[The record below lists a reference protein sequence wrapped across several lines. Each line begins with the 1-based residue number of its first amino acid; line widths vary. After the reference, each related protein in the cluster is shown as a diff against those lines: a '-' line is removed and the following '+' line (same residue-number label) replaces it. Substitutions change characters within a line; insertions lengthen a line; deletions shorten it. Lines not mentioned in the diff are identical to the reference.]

1 MSKPRQKDNVQCA
14 FCGKKMQLRSIGG
27 HWRMLGHPNNVNLD
41 DRYLCIEEE
50 SSSTSDSSSNAN
62 DSSSNDGTT
71 TTGSSS
77 SSDDDDDSSDDGQ
90 ATVHVDRILND
101 DTLKVDAIVQDEEQI
116 QQKREFSESDD
127 EADEQDAINDDDG
140 IDDDQFFD
148 AELRDIVNA
157 HFQRIE
163 DEDVQERADDVEE
176 EDKKEE
182 L

>member
-1 MSKPRQKDNVQCA
+1 MRYLITYS
-14 FCGKKMQLRSIGG
+14 KKM
-27 HWRMLGHPNNVNLD
+27 LG
-41 DRYLCIEEE
+41 
-50 SSSTSDSSSNAN
+50 
-62 DSSSNDGTT
+62 
-71 TTGSSS
+71 
-77 SSDDDDDSSDDGQ
+77 
-90 ATVHVDRILND
+90 TVLDRILND
-101 DTLKVDAIVQDEEQI
+101 DTLEVDVIVQDEE
-116 QQKREFSESDD
+116 QKREFSESDD
-127 EADEQDAINDDDG
+127 EADGQNVMNDDDG